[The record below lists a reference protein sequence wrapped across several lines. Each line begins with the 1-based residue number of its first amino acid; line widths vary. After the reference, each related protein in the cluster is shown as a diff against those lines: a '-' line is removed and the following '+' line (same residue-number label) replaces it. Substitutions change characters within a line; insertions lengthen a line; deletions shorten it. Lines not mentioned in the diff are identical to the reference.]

1 MNRLSST
8 RLRLAPSP
16 PIFISSSAC
25 DTALSRLRQPFR
37 ARRRPRGLAPG
48 FSPRG
53 FSPRGLA
60 RGGPELLR
68 GPQDRLHYVLVAGAA
83 AQVARQRPAHLFLG
97 RIRVGVQERLGG
109 HHHARGAEPALQPV
123 LLLETLL

>member
-37 ARRRPRGLAPG
+37 ARRPWPAPGLAPG
-48 FSPRG
+48 LAAG
-53 FSPRGLA
+53 VLAPRGLA

-68 GPQDRLHYVLVAGAA
+68 GPQDRLHDVLVAGAA

-97 RIRVGVQERLGG
+97 RIRVGVQ
-109 HHHARGAEPALQPV
+109 
-123 LLLETLL
+123 